1 MLNNDFFE
9 FGEILINEDSL
20 LIIFIFSV
28 NDD

>member
-9 FGEILINEDSL
+9 FGEILINEDNL

>member
-1 MLNNDFFE
+1 MLNNDFFK
-9 FGEILINEDSL
+9 FGEILINEDNL

>member
-9 FGEILINEDSL
+9 FGEILINEDNL
-20 LIIFIFSV
+20 LIIFIFIV